1 MQIVNNNDLITIVD
15 SDNNI
20 LYNAEDM
27 ADAEQFM
34 ISYIKPET
42 TNNDNSSNEDF
53 IPA

>member
-1 MQIVNNNDLITIVD
+1 MQIVSNNGLITIVD

-20 LYNAEDM
+20 LYNAVDM

-34 ISYIKPET
+34 ISYVKPET
-42 TNNDNSSNEDF
+42 TNDDDSSNEDF